1 MRILVAGAQ
10 GQLAR
15 ALHEGAPRDR
25 SQLVVTLGR
34 PAFDLLNPA
43 AFAPTVRNL
52 APDLIVNAAAYTA
65 VDNAERDPA
74 TAYAVNRDGAGALA
88 AIAAKH
94 DCPIIHLSTDYVFDG
109 TKDGRYREDD
119 ATGPTGVYGR
129 SKLEGEMAVAEAN
142 GRHIVLRTAWVYAAY
157 GSNFVGTMLRLA
169 KERPQLRVVADQR
182 GNPTYAPHLAEAI
195 FAIAARLASG
205 SAPAWGIYH
214 AAGSGDTNWH
224 EFATAIVEA
233 AGVLGIAAVPVVP
246 ITTAEFPT
254 AARRPANSCLDCSK
268 LQRTFGVRLPHWREG
283 LEACIAQLAGPAKSR

>member
-1 MRILVAGAQ
+1 
-10 GQLAR
+10 
-15 ALHEGAPRDR
+15 
-25 SQLVVTLGR
+25 
-34 PAFDLLNPA
+34 
-43 AFAPTVRNL
+43 
-52 APDLIVNAAAYTA
+52 
-65 VDNAERDPA
+65 
-74 TAYAVNRDGAGALA
+74 
-88 AIAAKH
+88 
-94 DCPIIHLSTDYVFDG
+94 
-109 TKDGRYREDD
+109 
-119 ATGPTGVYGR
+119 
-129 SKLEGEMAVAEAN
+129 MAVAEAN

-169 KERPQLRVVADQR
+169 KER

-233 AGVLGIAAVPVVP
+233 AGVLGIAPVPVVP

-254 AARRPANSCLDCSK
+254 TARRPANSCLDCSK

-283 LEACIAQLAGPAKSR
+283 LEACIAQLAGPARSR